1 MYKRQVLDGE
11 TIPEDGEYEIFDP
24 NAVWKRKKITN
35 FYAKNLRQQIFKEG
49 KCIYKSP
56 SINEIKDY
64 CRQQLDAMWD
74 EMKRF
79 ENPQNYYVDLSY
91 DPVSYTHLDVYKRQ
105 LRFKTKSDGQESCR
119 RSLSTF

>member
-1 MYKRQVLDGE
+1 MEELSHLFVRFEE

-56 SINEIKDY
+56 SIDEIKDY

-91 DPVSYTHLDVYKRQ
+91 DLWKLKHDMIAASEK
-105 LRFKTKSDGQESCR
+105 
-119 RSLSTF
+119 

>member
-1 MYKRQVLDGE
+1 MYKLSALEKDGKLIPKIKISENVEKITNPGFKTVYRLFDRDSNRALADVIVLDGE

-56 SINEIKDY
+56 SI
-64 CRQQLDAMWD
+64 D
-74 EMKRF
+74 ED
-79 ENPQNYYVDLSY
+79 QGL
-91 DPVSYTHLDVYKRQ
+91 LQAAAGCDV
-105 LRFKTKSDGQESCR
+105 G
-119 RSLSTF
+119 